1 MKTFKQFKC
10 KNCLKRNGIE
20 PKGQNI
26 KNENIKKVKMMKQQK
41 GKMGRTGRR
50 VVQNEQNIKNEKQN
64 KNCIIK
70 TKTERVF

>member
-1 MKTFKQFKC
+1 
-10 KNCLKRNGIE
+10 
-20 PKGQNI
+20 
-26 KNENIKKVKMMKQQK
+26 MKQQN

-70 TKTERVF
+70 IKTERVF